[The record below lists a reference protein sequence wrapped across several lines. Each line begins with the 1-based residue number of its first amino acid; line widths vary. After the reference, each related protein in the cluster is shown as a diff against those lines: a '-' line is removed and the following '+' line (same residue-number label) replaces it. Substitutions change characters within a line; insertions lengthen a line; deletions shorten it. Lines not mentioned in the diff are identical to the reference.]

1 MPMTTQMPSPSPVV
15 SVVMATYNFE
25 RFVARAI
32 ESVLAQDYPA
42 DALDI
47 IVVDDGSTDS
57 TPDVVKPYLD
67 RIRYIRKPNGGL
79 LSTMNRGI
87 AEARGE
93 LICLFSG
100 DDEYVPRKTR
110 AQVDFMLA
118 HPEVGLVYTDLE
130 LVNEAGRLMKPS
142 IWQAGKLTPVR
153 GRPIGALLQR
163 NVVSG
168 GTIMFRASLKE
179 HVHPIPDSAAW
190 EDWYIAVKVA
200 EVADIDYIDEPL
212 YLYRYHG
219 KNMNMGAK
227 GDKLVY
233 ILREELKFRRSLLA
247 GLAPGLV
254 TVDELMAG
262 WQAFNGNATM
272 LAQMTSE
279 PLEELLPVSDAQ
291 RARASAAVAA
301 ARGEDDERAAL
312 LLVNALAEDP
322 WNPEA
327 QAALAE
333 ALQLEPD
340 AEQEPTPRPAPG
352 SVAGARAFATLAFAD
367 ELTGTPGMLAGYAEC
382 FNGSDDATLVVLGD
396 PGEIAELGDALE
408 AAGLDGEDG
417 PDMLALD
424 RSAAESLATRVQAV
438 YTRRPQDGVL
448 AEALV
453 VGDPSALREEAS

>member
-1 MPMTTQMPSPSPVV
+1 MAMKSQMPLV

-25 RFVARAI
+25 RFVARSI

-42 DALDI
+42 DKLDV

-57 TPDVVKPYLD
+57 TPEVVKPYLD
-67 RIRYIRKPNGGL
+67 RIRYVRKPNGGVL
-79 LSTMNRGI
+79 TTINRGI
-87 AEARGE
+87 EEARGE
-93 LICLFSG
+93 LICLASG
-100 DDEYVPRKTR
+100 DDEYVPEKTR
-110 AQVDFMLA
+110 RQVDFMLA

-130 LVNEAGRLMKPS
+130 LVDDVGRLMKPS
-142 IWQAGKLTPVR
+142 IWAAGKITPVR

-168 GTIMFRASLKE
+168 GTIMFRASLKD

-190 EDWYIAVKVA
+190 EDWYIALKVA
-200 EVADIDYIDEPL
+200 EVADIDYIAEPL

-227 GDKLVY
+227 GEKLVY
-233 ILREELKFRRSLLA
+233 ILREELRFRRTILA
-247 GLAPGLV
+247 ELAPGLV
-254 TVDELMAG
+254 SVDEMMAG

-279 PLEELLPVSDAQ
+279 PLEALLPVSDAQ

-301 ARGEDDERAAL
+301 AEGEEEERAAL

-322 WNPEA
+322 WNAEA
-327 QAALAE
+327 QAALADV
-333 ALQLEPD
+333 LQLEPD
-340 AEQEPTPRPAPG
+340 PEPEPTPRPAPG

-367 ELTGTPGMLAGYAEC
+367 ELTHTPGMLSGYAEC
-382 FNGSDDATLVVLGD
+382 FSGADDATLVVLGD
-396 PGEIAELGDALE
+396 PDEIAELGSALE

-424 RSAAESLATRVQAV
+424 RSAAESLATRVQAI
-438 YTRRPQDGVL
+438 YSRRPQEGVL
-448 AEALV
+448 SQAPL
-453 VGDPSALREEAS
+453 VGDPSALKQEAT